1 VLRRDRLPEALAK
14 MAIGLSSLPIAT
26 SRLIDWHGCYSMGK
40 TRAAKT
46 LITPI
51 ETRLTTEFAICA
63 WPLAAKTR
71 PITGDGEVER
81 ISCQVADGK
90 LHAGLRKAAVT
101 WAHTTRIKKPL
112 LSRQPFANKPTE
124 NLHHGF
130 ADRR

>member
-1 VLRRDRLPEALAK
+1 VLRRDRLLEALAK
-14 MAIGLSSLPIAT
+14 MAIGLLSLPIAT
-26 SRLIDWHGCYSMGK
+26 SRLIGWHGCCFMGK

-51 ETRLTTEFAICA
+51 ETRLTTESAICA
-63 WPLAAKTR
+63 WPLAAKTQL
-71 PITGDGEVER
+71 ITGNGEVER

-90 LHAGLRKAAVT
+90 LHAGLRKAVVT
-101 WAHTTRIKKPL
+101 WVHTTRKKKPL
-112 LSRQPFANKPTE
+112 LSRQLFANKLTE